1 MTAFV
6 VDDVAAANESGRRD
20 ARLSFARDGEGP
32 CWYVPEMPRL
42 AAVGF
47 DEGFLDGALERAGLK
62 INLKSL
68 GAWRG
73 VAAEHYQDIFV
84 AERRGEW
91 PVSMRVLV
99 AAHNHPA
106 LHPGGTEI
114 FAHDLFRAYKR
125 AGCEALFLGATNQIH
140 RQARP
145 GTSFQ
150 GIGPAGDELL
160 LWSGHFD
167 RFFMSQID
175 LYGVVPD
182 LAELLRDFRPDV
194 VHVHHLLLLGAEFPH
209 IVRRTLPECR
219 IVMTLHDYY
228 PICHHDG
235 LMVRTSG
242 KELCHGA
249 SPDRC
254 HACFK
259 DIALDRFA
267 LRERHLKA
275 LLSDVDRFVSPSNFL
290 KTRFVEWGLSE
301 DAISVIPNGL
311 PPRKE
316 PAAVRRI
323 GSDRP
328 IFGYFGNLNPWK
340 GVAVLLEAA
349 RQLIAEGLE
358 FELRVHGGAPFQSES
373 FVEEITRLFQETA
386 PTVQQRG
393 PYRREDVIDL
403 VASVDCT
410 IVPSIWWEN
419 APLVIQEAQALGRP
433 VIASNIGGMAE
444 LIENGSNGL
453 TVAPNDPRALA
464 SAMRRLAQ
472 DGGLARRLAAN
483 AHEPENIDTTARRY
497 LELIDTIA
505 PSRIEA
511 A

>member
-1 MTAFV
+1 M
-6 VDDVAAANESGRRD
+6 
-20 ARLSFARDGEGP
+20 
-32 CWYVPEMPRL
+32 
-42 AAVGF
+42 
-47 DEGFLDGALERAGLK
+47 
-62 INLKSL
+62 
-68 GAWRG
+68 
-73 VAAEHYQDIFV
+73 
-84 AERRGEW
+84 
-91 PVSMRVLV
+91 SMRVLV

-114 FAHDLFRAYKR
+114 FAHDLFGAYKR

-182 LAELLRDFRPDV
+182 IAELLRDFRPDV
-194 VHVHHLLLLGAEFPH
+194 VHIHHLLLLGAEFPH
-209 IVRRTLPECR
+209 IVRRTLPQCR

-235 LMVRTSG
+235 LMVKTSG

-249 SPDRC
+249 SPDGC

-259 DIALDRFA
+259 DIALDRFT
-267 LRERHLKA
+267 LRERHLKS
-275 LLSDVDRFVSPSNFL
+275 LLSDVDRFVSPSRFL
-290 KTRFVEWGLSE
+290 KQRFVEWGLAE
-301 DAISVIPNGL
+301 DRISVIPNGL
-311 PPRKE
+311 PPRGA
-316 PAAVRRI
+316 PAAARRI

-328 IFGYFGNLNPWK
+328 VFGYFGNLNPWK
-340 GVAVLLEAA
+340 GVEVLLQAA
-349 RQLIAEGLE
+349 RQLISEGLE

-373 FVEEITRLFQETA
+373 FVDEITRLFRETA

-393 PYRREDVIDL
+393 PYRREDVAGL
-403 VASVDCT
+403 VAAVDCT

-433 VIASNIGGMAE
+433 VIAGNIGGMAE
-444 LIENGSNGL
+444 MIEDGANGL

-472 DGGLARRLAAN
+472 DGALARRLS
-483 AHEPENIDTTARRY
+483 AHAREPENIDTTARRY
-497 LELIDTIA
+497 LELIEAIE